1 MFSHERDS
9 RAIKKIEIIFCDF
22 FSKLPRFLHNR
33 AIEQSKIIYKNLPS
47 WNTNEQKK
55 EAHSDAQAQNK
66 HRI

>member
-9 RAIKKIEIIFCDF
+9 RIIKKIEITFCDF
-22 FSKLPRFLHNR
+22 FLSFLDFLI
-33 AIEQSKIIYKNLPS
+33 IEQSKIIYKNLPS
-47 WNTNEQKK
+47 WNTNEKKK